1 LLSAD
6 KVVGMKRRSGLMA
19 ARSDLAIQATEKV
32 IDSRR
37 LLYFYHVA
45 KAGRFTAAEAILDVA
60 QSAMSRQ
67 IQQLERDLGVQ
78 LLDRTGHGVKLT
90 GHGEILY
97 RRAESILSSMSMTVD
112 ELQNANH
119 QPLETISIA
128 APPSFM
134 ASYMADV
141 INGFTKARPSV
152 RICAVEASTGGVY
165 NYLAS
170 GQVDVAI
177 VLQTAN
183 TARLS
188 LRELTRE
195 QLYLVAASGH
205 PIEAQRVVA
214 RHQLRELDLV
224 LPASL
229 YGSRAILSDYFA
241 AEDIPLRSQI
251 EADSLPLMRELL
263 RTRRQ
268 CAILPKISCEAEL
281 ASGQFFARPLKPAL
295 SRTLY
300 IAQLRDTLQSETMT
314 VLVDQVVRAVKRRQ
328 PRT

>member
-1 LLSAD
+1 
-6 KVVGMKRRSGLMA
+6 MA
-19 ARSDLAIQATEKV
+19 VRSDVAIQATEKV

-78 LLDRTGHGVKLT
+78 LLDRTGHGVTLT
-90 GHGEILY
+90 AHGEILF

-112 ELQNANH
+112 ELQNASH
-119 QPLETISIA
+119 RPLETISIA

-141 INGFTKARPSV
+141 INGFTKTRPGA

-165 NYLAS
+165 NHLAS
-170 GQVDVAI
+170 GQVDLAI

-188 LRELTRE
+188 LRELTQE

-205 PIEAQRVVA
+205 PIEAEKIVA
-214 RHQLRELDLV
+214 RHMLKELDLV

-263 RTRRQ
+263 RTRPL
-268 CAILPKISCEAEL
+268 CTILPKITCEAEL

-300 IAQLRDTLQSETMT
+300 IAQLRDTPQTETMT
-314 VLVDQVVRAVKRRQ
+314 ALVTQIIRAVKRRQ
-328 PRT
+328 ARA

>member
-1 LLSAD
+1 
-6 KVVGMKRRSGLMA
+6 MA
-19 ARSDLAIQATEKV
+19 VRSDVAIQATEKV

-67 IQQLERDLGVQ
+67 IQHLERDLGVQ

-90 GHGEILY
+90 THGEILF
-97 RRAESILSSMSMTVD
+97 RQAEAILSSMALTID
-112 ELQNANH
+112 ELQKANH

-141 INGFTKARPSV
+141 INGFTKARPGV

-165 NYLAS
+165 NHLAS
-170 GQVDVAI
+170 GQVDVAV

-188 LRELTRE
+188 LRELTQE
-195 QLYLVAASGH
+195 QLFLVAASGH
-205 PIEAQRVVA
+205 PIESQKIVA
-214 RHQLRELDLV
+214 RHQLKELDLV

-263 RTRRQ
+263 RTRRL
-268 CAILPKISCEAEL
+268 CTILPKITCEAEL
-281 ASGQFFARPLKPAL
+281 ADGRFFARPLKPAL
-295 SRTLY
+295 SRKLY
-300 IAQLRDTLQSETMT
+300 IAHLRDSPQSETMK
-314 VLVDQVVRAVKRRQ
+314 VLIDHVIRAVKRRQ
-328 PRT
+328 PHT

>member
-1 LLSAD
+1 
-6 KVVGMKRRSGLMA
+6 MA
-19 ARSDLAIQATEKV
+19 ARSDVAIQATEKV

-90 GHGEILY
+90 THGEILF
-97 RRAESILSSMSMTVD
+97 RQAESILSSMSMTID
-112 ELQNANH
+112 QLQEASH
-119 QPLETISIA
+119 EPTETISIA

-141 INGFTKARPSV
+141 INGFTKARPGV

-165 NYLAS
+165 NHLAS
-170 GQVDVAI
+170 GQVDVAV

-188 LRELTRE
+188 LRELTQE
-195 QLYLVAASGH
+195 QLYLVAARGH
-205 PIEAQRVVA
+205 PVESQKVVA
-214 RHQLRELDLV
+214 RRQLKELDLV

-229 YGSRAILSDYFA
+229 YGSRAILSEYFA
-241 AEDIPLRSQI
+241 VEDIPLRSQI

-263 RTRRQ
+263 RTRQ
-268 CAILPKISCEAEL
+268 LCTILPKITCEAEL

-300 IAQLRDTLQSETMT
+300 IAQLRDSPQSETMQ
-314 VLVDQVVRAVKRRQ
+314 VLVDHVIRAVKRRQ
-328 PRT
+328 PRA

>member
-1 LLSAD
+1 
-6 KVVGMKRRSGLMA
+6 MA
-19 ARSDLAIQATEKV
+19 ARSDVAIQATEKV

-67 IQQLERDLGVQ
+67 IQQLERDLDVQ

-90 GHGEILY
+90 AHGEILF
-97 RRAESILSSMSMTVD
+97 RHAEAILSSMSMTID
-112 ELQNANH
+112 ELREASDQS
-119 QPLETISIA
+119 LETISIA

-141 INGFTKARPSV
+141 INGFTKARPGV

-165 NYLAS
+165 NHLAS
-170 GQVDVAI
+170 GQVDVAV

-188 LRELTRE
+188 LRELAQE
-195 QLYLVAASGH
+195 QLFLVAASGH
-205 PIEAQRVVA
+205 PVEAQKVVP
-214 RHQLRELDLV
+214 RHQLKELDLV

-229 YGSRAILSDYFA
+229 YGSRAILSEYFA

-263 RTRRQ
+263 LTRRV
-268 CAILPKISCEAEL
+268 CTILPKITCEAEL
-281 ASGQFFARPLKPAL
+281 ADGRFFARPLKPAL

-300 IAQLRDTLQSETMT
+300 IAQLRDSPQSETIQ
-314 VLVDQVVRAVKRRQ
+314 VLIDHVIRAVKRRQ
-328 PRT
+328 PRA

>member
-1 LLSAD
+1 
-6 KVVGMKRRSGLMA
+6 MA
-19 ARSDLAIQATEKV
+19 ARSDVAIQATEKV

-90 GHGEILY
+90 AHGEILF

-112 ELQNANH
+112 ELQNASH

-134 ASYMADV
+134 ACYMADV
-141 INGFTKARPSV
+141 INGFTKARPGV

-183 TARLS
+183 TTRLS
-188 LRELTRE
+188 LRELTQE

-205 PIEAQRVVA
+205 PIESQKHVA
-214 RHQLRELDLV
+214 RHQLKELDLV

-263 RTRRQ
+263 RTRRL
-268 CAILPKISCEAEL
+268 CTILPKITCEAEL
-281 ASGQFFARPLKPAL
+281 TSGQLFARPLKPAL

-300 IAQLRDTLQSETMT
+300 IAQLRDTPQSETMT
-314 VLVDQVVRAVKRRQ
+314 VLVDHVIRAVKRRQ
-328 PRT
+328 PRA